1 MKGKTRQS
9 LHQILK
15 ISINGLMYMN
25 LIITAIHYITNE
37 MDVASLLMIFIE
49 VKQTLPCGGQ
59 RTAGALRVEPL

>member
-1 MKGKTRQS
+1 
-9 LHQILK
+9 
-15 ISINGLMYMN
+15 MYMN